1 MEALNYRLVGMK
13 TVKKNKSIMRVS
25 DKDAE
30 NLIKEKGWK
39 YCPKSEWKEK
49 VRDKNDV
56 LAEVPEIKK
65 NKKKKKMF
73 IKVDDAGVNL
83 DTGKFNG

>member
-1 MEALNYRLVGMK
+1 MK

-65 NKKKKKMF
+65 NKKKKKKF